1 MLKETIIIII
11 YVKLTFFMFCKIIQE
26 RREWDSIIEKL
37 TQYLRKA
44 ADQAYEENR
53 ITKDQRLKY
62 FYSGMLMSYP

>member
-1 MLKETIIIII
+1 
-11 YVKLTFFMFCKIIQE
+11 MFCKIIQE